1 MARKLTDF
9 IIIHCAATKPS
20 MDIDIDTIDSWH
32 RKRGFFSVGYHFVI
46 KLDGT
51 RQIGRS
57 LDEVGGHA
65 KGFNHRSIGI
75 CLVGGVT
82 EDDHTVAEN
91 NFTKF
96 QWVELE
102 KLIEELLRSF
112 PQAKV
117 IGHNQIS
124 QKDCPSFDVQAYL
137 KDKSFKES
145 GSEKPLS

>member
-1 MARKLTDF
+1 MARKLTEF
-9 IIIHCAATKPS
+9 LIVHCAATKPS
-20 MDIDIDTIDSWH
+20 MDIDIKEIDSWH
-32 RKRGFFSVGYHFVI
+32 RKRGFFSVGYHFVL
-46 KLDGT
+46 KRDGT

-75 CLVGGVT
+75 CLVGGVK
-82 EDDHTVAEN
+82 EEDHTIAEN
-91 NFTKF
+91 NFTNE

-102 KLIEELLRSF
+102 KLIVELLRTF
-112 PQAKV
+112 PSAKV

-124 QKDCPSFDVQAYL
+124 KKDCPSFDVQTYL

-145 GSEKPLS
+145 GCEKPLS